1 MPVKKDLIVIE
12 EVTELI
18 SGKLVCDG
26 TKKADRPPGSTDLRL
41 IICLCPVPSGRSLT
55 PQNFMDGVGEGR
67 QWPA

>member
-1 MPVKKDLIVIE
+1 MPAKKDLIVIE

-18 SGKLVCDG
+18 LAELVRDD
-26 TKKADRPPGSTDLRL
+26 TKKADRPPGANRL
-41 IICLCPVPSGRSLT
+41 VFNYLFVSGTEYPSLT